1 MIKKNK
7 STNKDL
13 NTTKGKLCS
22 ICGTEINGR
31 FCHNCGQRI
40 TGKKTGFIDIWKALS
55 SGLFHIERGILGVIY
70 ELSINPKKVIHNYWE
85 GNRYFYL
92 SPGQMIFYTIF
103 ALGLHITFISGE
115 YILGVSVKGEVSEV
129 SILTPQLFLVVLILP
144 LYALT
149 TFLSYFKKRK
159 TFPEHFISATY
170 VFSYGAILS
179 TSICDFI
186 YLVFG
191 FPLNETAAILLLIL
205 FIWGS
210 RIFVAKRKWYNYL
223 LGVVIQMLVFLL
235 LVALLV
241 AILFLYTGGKG
252 FKRI

>member
-1 MIKKNK
+1 MDSTEIKN
-7 STNKDL
+7 
-13 NTTKGKLCS
+13 CS
-22 ICGTEINGR
+22 ICGTEIIGKY
-31 FCHNCGQRI
+31 CHNCGQKV
-40 TGKKTGFIDIWKALS
+40 TGEKTGHIDILKALS
-55 SGLFHIERGILGVIY
+55 SGLFHIERGILGVIS
-70 ELSINPKKVIHNYWE
+70 ELSINPKKVIYNYWE
-85 GNRYFYL
+85 GNRFFYL

-103 ALGLHITFISGE
+103 TLGLHIAFISGE
-115 YILGVSVKGEVSEV
+115 YILGVTIKAEVSEV
-129 SILTPQLFLVVLILP
+129 SILTPQLILVVLILP

-179 TSICDFI
+179 TVICDFL

-191 FPLNETAAILLLIL
+191 FPLNNTASILLLIL

-210 RIFVAKRKWYNYL
+210 RIFVSKRKWYNYL
-223 LGVVIQMLVFLL
+223 YGVLIQILLFLL

-241 AILFLYTGGKG
+241 GIFYLYTGGKG
-252 FKRI
+252 FYKKN